1 MVFKIDLKIFIFL
14 ILLYVTKQINIY
26 WIMMLFAL
34 LHELGHL
41 FAGIMLKMKVKKM
54 AIMPAGFSVEFS
66 LKENDYNQKILNSNL
81 LEVKKI
87 IVALAGPITNI
98 LVIIIIK
105 LINIQNNITYNI
117 IYANCLIAL
126 FNLLPIYPLDGGRI
140 LKSIIC
146 LKLNRK
152 KAIIYVNRISNIILF
167 IITFLTSILI
177 YYWKNWLILVILAY
191 LWYITLKENKVSKM
205 KMKLYEALEKL

>member
-152 KAIIYVNRISNIILF
+152 KAIIYVNRISNLILF

-205 KMKLYEALEKL
+205 KIKLYEALEKL

>member
-14 ILLYVTKQINIY
+14 ILLYLTKQINIY

-152 KAIIYVNRISNIILF
+152 KAIIYVNRISNLILF

>member
-1 MVFKIDLKIFIFL
+1 
-14 ILLYVTKQINIY
+14 
-26 WIMMLFAL
+26 MMLFAL

-117 IYANCLIAL
+117 IYANFLIAL

-152 KAIIYVNRISNIILF
+152 EAIIYVNRISNLILF

-191 LWYITLKENKVSKM
+191 LWYITLKENKVSKV

>member
-1 MVFKIDLKIFIFL
+1 
-14 ILLYVTKQINIY
+14 
-26 WIMMLFAL
+26 MMLFAL

-126 FNLLPIYPLDGGRI
+126 FNLLPMCIKNIAPCSFA
-140 LKSIIC
+140 SIFS
-146 LKLNRK
+146 LSFAVKEGYFFSNSSLVTK
-152 KAIIYVNRISNIILF
+152 VISSGNVHLPN
-167 IITFLTSILI
+167 TG
-177 YYWKNWLILVILAY
+177 
-191 LWYITLKENKVSKM
+191 
-205 KMKLYEALEKL
+205 

>member
-152 KAIIYVNRISNIILF
+152 KAIIYVNRISNLILF